1 MGLPYSLNWIRAEN
15 CVKKINCLASAMRR
29 QFPIFTLFS
38 VALYILSMSIHIAT
52 KQGEIADKILLP
64 GDPLRAKFIAENFLE
79 DAVCFNEVRNMFGY
93 TGTYKGHRV
102 SVMGTGMGMPSI
114 SIYARELI
122 VDYGVKKLIRVGTA
136 GSLNGDVHVREL
148 VLAQAAATNSNII
161 RNDWPQYDFPQIASF
176 DLLDKAYHIA
186 KDLGMTTHVGNVL
199 SSDVF
204 YSNYFEKNLELGKWG
219 VKAVEMEA
227 AALYYLAA
235 QHHVDALAIMTI
247 SDSLVN
253 PDEDTTAEERQNT
266 FTDMMKVGLETLIAD

>member
-1 MGLPYSLNWIRAEN
+1 MFRFEHERKAR
-15 CVKKINCLASAMRR
+15 KIDNLTEKSGFLVR
-29 QFPIFTLFS
+29 FLIFSRFL
-38 VALYILSMSIHIAT
+38 VALCIIIMSIHIAAQ
-52 KQGEIADKILLP
+52 QGEIADKILLP

-79 DAVCFNEVRNMFGY
+79 DPVCFNEVRNMFGY

-136 GSLNGDVHVREL
+136 GSLNEDVHVREL

-204 YSNYFEKNLELGKWG
+204 YSNYGEKNIELGKWG

-253 PDEDTTAEERQNT
+253 PEEDTTAEERQNT